1 MRAVP
6 DALRAFQVEPMAL
19 FQEPCGG
26 PEPCGRARGAKKQ
39 AKPAAGQKPCGVF
52 GSSEHNAPGEI
63 MAEAVND

>member
-26 PEPCGRARGAKKQ
+26 PEALGGPSAKEQARRLR
-39 AKPAAGQKPCGVF
+39 AGQKPRGVF
-52 GSSEHNAPGEI
+52 GSSEHNAPGAI